1 MRNVMISLAT
11 AAAALVVATPASAQ
25 YFPQPQGYP
34 QGGQGQGYAYGGW
47 HNSGQARALKARID
61 GIQRQIYVL
70 DRRNILSD
78 REARRLMQDSRE
90 LERRLRI
97 VRQNGLHPQERYDI
111 ERRLARLERRL
122 FRDARDGN
130 RWGNGSNQ
138 HGYDRDRDGRDD
150 RYEDD
155 RGRDHDGRGDR
166 DYD

>member
-1 MRNVMISLAT
+1 MRKVMITLAT

-25 YFPQPQGYP
+25 YFPQPQP
-34 QGGQGQGYAYGGW
+34 QGYAYGGW

-130 RWGNGSNQ
+130 RYGSNWS
-138 HGYDRDRDGRDD
+138 DRDRDGRND
-150 RYEDD
+150 RHEDD
-155 RGRDHDGRGDR
+155 RGRDHD
-166 DYD
+166 